1 MELVYAPSE
10 ILKTPTINVDEDMDN
25 IVQYGKQMYD
35 LMMKSNGVGLAAPQV
50 GINKSFFIMGSRE
63 SYTIITNPK
72 IIESSK
78 ELVKMEEGCLS
89 FPDLYLKVLRP
100 DNVTVEYVNTIG
112 KRVTEKLESMVS
124 RIFQH
129 ETDHINGITYDTRV
143 SKLALDVAIRKRN
156 KLWRKHG
163 RAI

>member
-1 MELVYAPSE
+1 MELVYAPAE

-25 IVQYGKQMYD
+25 VVQYGKQMHEI
-35 LMMKSNGVGLAAPQV
+35 MVKHRGVGLAAPQV
-50 GINKSFFIMGSRE
+50 GINKSFFIMGSNE
-63 SYTIITNPK
+63 TYTIITNPK

-89 FPDLYLKVLRP
+89 FPDLWLKVLRP

-112 KRVTEKLESMVS
+112 KKVTEKLTSMVS
-124 RIFQH
+124 RVFQH
-129 ETDHINGITYDTRV
+129 ETDHTKGVTYDTLV
-143 SKLALDVAIRKRN
+143 SKLVLDMATRKRN
-156 KLWRKHG
+156 KMWRKHG

>member
-1 MELVYAPSE
+1 MELVYAPAD
-10 ILKTPTINVDEDMDN
+10 ILKEPTINVDEDMDN
-25 IVQYGKQMYD
+25 VVQYGKQMYD
-35 LMMKSNGVGLAAPQV
+35 IMMKNNGVGLAASQV

-72 IIESSK
+72 IIETSK
-78 ELVKMEEGCLS
+78 DLVKMQEGCLS
-89 FPDLYLKVLRP
+89 FPDLWLNILRP

-112 KRVTEKLESMVS
+112 KKVTEKLEGMVS

-129 ETDHINGITYDTRV
+129 ETDHTNGITYDTLV
-143 SKLALDVAIRKRN
+143 SKLSLDMATRKRN